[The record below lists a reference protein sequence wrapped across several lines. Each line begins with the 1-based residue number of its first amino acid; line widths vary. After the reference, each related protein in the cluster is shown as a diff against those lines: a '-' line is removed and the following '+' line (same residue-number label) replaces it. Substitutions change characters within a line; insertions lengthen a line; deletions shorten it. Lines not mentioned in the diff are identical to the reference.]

1 MDQPRHYLWLYRRLN
16 VWNDYKI
23 WLIMCSLTNELKL
36 NQGLCWENIC
46 FLPHNHLFKKIYI
59 NIIILTRPWFQRREL
74 KKNKQNPPHS
84 FRGIPVFK
92 VSSDTL
98 FILTHLWVFIII
110 THPLCLSSSSEWI
123 IEMHV
128 LFAIDY
134 IHNLLKA
141 FCSDV
146 GRPPKTFESETLWA
160 CSQPNKGNRLLCR
173 MQVYE

>member
-1 MDQPRHYLWLYRRLN
+1 MNWNTTKDYAEKIFAFYL
-16 VWNDYKI
+16 I
-23 WLIMCSLTNELKL
+23 IIFLK
-36 NQGLCWENIC
+36 
-46 FLPHNHLFKKIYI
+46 KKSI
-59 NIIILTRPWFQRREL
+59 NIIILTRSWFERGEL
-74 KKNKQNPPHS
+74 KKTNKKNPHS
-84 FRGIPVFK
+84 FHGITVLK
-92 VSSDTL
+92 VSNDTL

-146 GRPPKTFESETLWA
+146 GRPPRTFESETLWA
-160 CSQPNKGNRLLCR
+160 CSQPNKGNRLLRR

>member
-1 MDQPRHYLWLYRRLN
+1 MNKLRHSLWLYRRLN
-16 VWNDYKI
+16 VLNDYKI
-23 WLIMCSLTNELKL
+23 SLIMCFLTNELKL
-36 NQGLCWENIC
+36 HQR
-46 FLPHNHLFKKIYI
+46 FAVKIFSFYLVIIFFRNI
-59 NIIILTRPWFQRREL
+59 NIIILTRPWFQRGEL
-74 KKNKQNPPHS
+74 KINIKKAIAYTESPFLKS
-84 FRGIPVFK
+84 ALI
-92 VSSDTL
+92 L

-110 THPLCLSSSSEWI
+110 THPLSLSARSEWI

-160 CSQPNKGNRLLCR
+160 CSQPNKDNRLLCR